1 MLPGSEYNGV
11 FSVIFS
17 IIFSITAEPWRERLG
32 ESDGEI
38 DIPICQLEFRL
49 GEAAFFAEVEDVG
62 DSSAPLF
69 TLNPCKSNPTKIAF
83 AVPLGQLMRQCRNYL
98 GAILFLTFPGASRPW
113 YSQPCTKD
121 GRQKC
126 KALRRLFPSLFGQSR
141 FQTTYRHDQNT
152 VFTCVCELSYSG
164 KNHKE

>member
-1 MLPGSEYNGV
+1 MSTTQLPFLSPPFRSTALFFFSAAISRLTVEIETSS
-11 FSVIFS
+11 FSFISSVIFS

-49 GEAAFFAEVEDVG
+49 GEAAFFAEIEDVG
-62 DSSAPLF
+62 DASAPLF
-69 TLNPCKSNPTKIAF
+69 TLNPGKSNPTKIAF

-98 GAILFLTFPGASRPW
+98 GVILFLTFPGASGPW

-121 GRQKC
+121 GRQRC
-126 KALRRLFPSLFGQSR
+126 KALRRLWEP
-141 FQTTYRHDQNT
+141 
-152 VFTCVCELSYSG
+152 
-164 KNHKE
+164 

>member
-49 GEAAFFAEVEDVG
+49 GETAFFAEVEDVG
-62 DSSAPLF
+62 DASAPGF
-69 TLNPCKSNPTKIAF
+69 HQAAF
-83 AVPLGQLMRQCRNYL
+83 EEDFADEFVNGLGL
-98 GAILFLTFPGASRPW
+98 RPFVE
-113 YSQPCTKD
+113 
-121 GRQKC
+121 G
-126 KALRRLFPSLFGQSR
+126 LRRRARRKG
-141 FQTTYRHDQNT
+141 
-152 VFTCVCELSYSG
+152 SG
-164 KNHKE
+164 ISEFYAVVEDGD